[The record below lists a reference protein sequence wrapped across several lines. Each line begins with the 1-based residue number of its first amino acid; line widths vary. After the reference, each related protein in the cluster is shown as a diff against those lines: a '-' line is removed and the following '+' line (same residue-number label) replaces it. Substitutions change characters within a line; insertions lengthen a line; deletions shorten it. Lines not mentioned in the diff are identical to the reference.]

1 MSQQLSLFSYMKKL
15 QTANIQNIVKIILS
29 FLITNIVENQQKGH
43 TNSTDYSVTTK
54 KLHLWPKDEKF

>member
-1 MSQQLSLFSYMKKL
+1 MKKL

>member
-29 FLITNIVENQQKGH
+29 FLITNIVENQQKGN